1 MEGFLAFPRKRS
13 AWISALK
20 QQANNREVLAMI
32 DRNSWLFWPDS
43 VALSVFAMAI
53 LAMLFLYAARKPM
66 HGVIHSVCN
75 LVTQSTRFI
84 SRWLF
89 LSAENLRLRN
99 QSVLLAHSQDSAA
112 TMIDREFERVTNIIR
127 KDMQEFPAL
136 QRKLMEEV
144 TRIEDDY
151 RKCGEV
157 PAPPPEWVS
166 ALESVSQIKSGG
178 DIPRKLLED
187 INKSIQKIHD
197 KTVAEFRRSYEERH
211 KILKGM
217 QPSWRSVEKL
227 IGEMDKKMVTLNA
240 NAKQI
245 DGHMTKFEGIRAKD
259 SKTEHALTTSAFV
272 QLAISAL
279 VMVIAMGGAF
289 INYKLI
295 ALPMS
300 EMVGASDYITN
311 SLRTSDVAA
320 LVIILMEASMGLF
333 LLESLRITQ
342 LFPKIAS
349 MDDRMRRRLMLASLI
364 FLVIL
369 AAIESS
375 LALMRDML
383 IADKAALM
391 HDLSSTAPAATGGWM
406 SNIPMAGQMIMG
418 FVLPFALAFVAIPL
432 ESVVHSLRTVLGVLL
447 VQIMR
452 GLGFV
457 LRFTGVVFRR
467 IAKVLELGYDILI
480 VLPLMVEKWVVAMRG
495 DTGDTLVK
503 GHAKTGIAS

>member
-1 MEGFLAFPRKRS
+1 M
-13 AWISALK
+13 
-20 QQANNREVLAMI
+20 ANLH
-32 DRNSWLFWPDS
+32 SWLLWPEN
-43 VALSVFAMAI
+43 VALSVLALVA

-66 HGVIHSVCN
+66 HGMIHAVCN
-75 LVTQSTRFI
+75 LVTQSTRFV

-99 QSVLLAHSQDSAA
+99 QAVLLAHSQESVAA
-112 TMIDREFERVTNIIR
+112 MIDREFERVGNIIR
-127 KDMQEFPAL
+127 KDMHEFPAL
-136 QRKLMEEV
+136 QRKLLEEA
-144 TRIEDDY
+144 TRIEEDY
-151 RKCGEV
+151 RRCGEV
-157 PAPPPEWVS
+157 PPPPPEWVD
-166 ALESVSQIKSGG
+166 ALESVSQLKSGG

-187 INKSIQKIHD
+187 ISKSIQKIHD
-197 KTVAEFRRSYEERH
+197 KTVAEYRRSYEERH

-217 QPSWRSVEKL
+217 QPVWRSVDKL
-227 IGEMDKKMVTLNA
+227 MGEMDKKMVTLHS

-245 DGHMTKFEGIRAKD
+245 DDDMTRFSGMRAKD
-259 SKTEHALTTSAFV
+259 SKTEHALTVSAFV
-272 QLAISAL
+272 QLAISSL

-369 AAIESS
+369 AGIESS

-383 IADKAALM
+383 VADKASLM
-391 HDLSSTAPAATGGWM
+391 RDLASAAPPAAGGWM
-406 SNIPMAGQMIMG
+406 SSIPMAGQMIMG

-432 ESVVHSLRTVLGVLL
+432 ESVVHSLRTVIGVLL
-447 VQIMR
+447 VQLMR
-452 GLGFV
+452 GAGFV

-467 IAKVLELGYDILI
+467 FARVLESAYDILI
-480 VLPLMVEKWVVAMRG
+480 VIPLMLERWVAALRG
-495 DTGDTLVK
+495 GTSAK
-503 GHAKTGIAS
+503 GQTEPGSAA

>member
-1 MEGFLAFPRKRS
+1 
-13 AWISALK
+13 
-20 QQANNREVLAMI
+20 MI

-43 VALSVFAMAI
+43 VALSVLVLI
-53 LAMLFLYAARKPM
+53 VLAMLFLYAARQPM

-89 LSAENLRLRN
+89 LSADTLRLRN
-99 QSVLLAHSQDSAA
+99 QAVLLAHSKESAA
-112 TMIDREFERVTNIIR
+112 SMINREFECFGNIIR
-127 KDMQEFPAL
+127 KDMQEFPVL

-144 TRIEDDY
+144 TQIDDDY

-157 PAPPPEWVS
+157 PPPPPEWVN
-166 ALESVSQIKSGG
+166 ALESVSQLKSGG

-187 INKSIQKIHD
+187 VNKSIQKIHD
-197 KTVAEFRRSYEERH
+197 KTVSEYRRSYEERH

-217 QPSWRSVEKL
+217 QPALRSVDKL
-227 IGEMDKKMVTLNA
+227 MGEIDKKMVSLHA

-245 DGHMTKFEGIRAKD
+245 DGDMTKFAGMRAKD
-259 SKTEHALTTSAFV
+259 SKTEHALTVSAFV
-272 QLAISAL
+272 QLAISSL
-279 VMVIAMGGAF
+279 VMVIALGGAF
-289 INYKLI
+289 ISYKLI

-300 EMVGASDYITN
+300 EIVGASDYITDN
-311 SLRTSDVAA
+311 LRTSDVAA

-349 MDDRMRRRLMLASLI
+349 MDDRMRRRLMLASLV

-375 LALMRDML
+375 LALM
-383 IADKAALM
+383 
-391 HDLSSTAPAATGGWM
+391 HDLSSSAPAATQGWM

-432 ESVVHSLRTVLGVLL
+432 ESVVHSLRTVFGVLL
-447 VQIMR
+447 VQGMR

-467 IAKVLELGYDILI
+467 FAKVFELSYDILI
-480 VLPLMVEKWVVAMRG
+480 VIPLMLER
-495 DTGDTLVK
+495 
-503 GHAKTGIAS
+503 

>member
-1 MEGFLAFPRKRS
+1 MND
-13 AWISALK
+13 WH
-20 QQANNREVLAMI
+20 
-32 DRNSWLFWPDS
+32 SWLFWPNN
-43 VALSVFAMAI
+43 VALSVLALGI
-53 LAMLFLYAARKPM
+53 LAMLFMYAARKPV
-66 HGVIHSVCN
+66 HGVILSTCN
-75 LVTQSTRFI
+75 LVTQSARYL

-89 LSAENLRLRN
+89 LSADNLRLRN
-99 QSVLLAHSQDSAA
+99 QSVLLAHGQESAA
-112 TMIDREFERVTNIIR
+112 TLIDREFERVGNIIR

-144 TRIEDDY
+144 TRIEEDY
-151 RKCGEV
+151 HKCGEV
-157 PAPPPEWVS
+157 PPPPPEWVN

-178 DIPRKLLED
+178 DIPRKLLGD

-197 KTVAEFRRSYEERH
+197 KTVAEYRHSYEGRH

-217 QPSWRSVEKL
+217 QPAWRSVDKL
-227 IGEMDKKMVTLNA
+227 IGEMDKKMVTLHT

-245 DGHMTKFEGIRAKD
+245 DGHMAKFEAMRAKD
-259 SKTEHALTTSAFV
+259 DKTEHALTVSAFV
-272 QLAISAL
+272 QFAISSL

-300 EMVGASDYITN
+300 EMVGASDYITD
-311 SLRTSDVAA
+311 SLKTSDVAA

-349 MDDRMRRRLMLASLI
+349 MDDTMRRRLMLASLI

-383 IADKAALM
+383 ISDKASLM
-391 HDLSSTAPAATGGWM
+391 RDLASSAPAAPEGWFT
-406 SNIPMAGQMIMG
+406 SIPMAGQMIMG

-432 ESVVHSLRTVLGVLL
+432 ESVMHSLRTVIGVLL
-447 VQIMR
+447 VQTLR
-452 GLGFV
+452 GAGFAIK
-457 LRFTGVVFRR
+457 FTGMVFRR
-467 IAKVLELGYDILI
+467 LAKVLELIYDIPI
-480 VLPLMVEKWVVAMRG
+480 VIPLMIERWVVALRNNPSGAGQSKQRG
-495 DTGDTLVK
+495 
-503 GHAKTGIAS
+503 AS

>member
-1 MEGFLAFPRKRS
+1 
-13 AWISALK
+13 
-20 QQANNREVLAMI
+20 MI
-32 DRNSWLFWPDS
+32 DRNSWLFWPDN
-43 VALSVFAMAI
+43 VALSVLALSI

-89 LSAENLRLRN
+89 LSSENLRLRN
-99 QSVLLAHSQDSAA
+99 QAVLLAHSQESAA

-151 RKCGEV
+151 HKCGEV
-157 PAPPPEWVS
+157 PPPPPEWVS

-211 KILKGM
+211 KVLKGM

-227 IGEMDKKMVTLNA
+227 IGEMDKKIVTLNT

-245 DGHMTKFEGIRAKD
+245 DGHMAKFEGIRAKD
-259 SKTEHALTTSAFV
+259 SETEHALTVSAFV

-279 VMVIAMGGAF
+279 VMVIALGGAF

-311 SLRTSDVAA
+311 DLRTSDVAA

-383 IADKAALM
+383 VADKAALM
-391 HDLSSTAPAATGGWM
+391 RDLSSSAPAAAEGWM

-447 VQIMR
+447 VQTMR

-467 IAKVLELGYDILI
+467 FAKVLELSYDILI
-480 VLPLMVEKWVVAMRG
+480 VIPLMVERWVVVLRDNSA
-495 DTGDTLVK
+495 VK
-503 GHAKTGIAS
+503 GQVKSGSAA

>member
-1 MEGFLAFPRKRS
+1 
-13 AWISALK
+13 
-20 QQANNREVLAMI
+20 MI
-32 DRNSWLFWPDS
+32 DRHPWLFWPDS
-43 VALSVFAMAI
+43 VALSI
-53 LAMLFLYAARKPM
+53 LALGILVMLFLYAARKPM

-99 QSVLLAHSQDSAA
+99 QAVLLAHSQESVAS
-112 TMIDREFERVTNIIR
+112 MIDREFERVGNIIR

-136 QRKLMEEV
+136 QRKLLEEA
-144 TRIEDDY
+144 TRIEEDY
-151 RKCGEV
+151 RRCGEV
-157 PAPPPEWVS
+157 PPPPPEWVD
-166 ALESVSQIKSGG
+166 ALESVSQLKSGG

-197 KTVAEFRRSYEERH
+197 KTVAEYRRSYEERH

-217 QPSWRSVEKL
+217 QPTWRSVDKL
-227 IGEMDKKMVTLNA
+227 MVEMDKKMVTLHSNA
-240 NAKQI
+240 IQI
-245 DGHMTKFEGIRAKD
+245 DDDMTKFSGMRAKD
-259 SKTEHALTTSAFV
+259 SKTEHALTVSAFV
-272 QLAISAL
+272 QLAISSL
-279 VMVIAMGGAF
+279 VFVIAMGGAF

-311 SLRTSDVAA
+311 NLRTSDVAA

-349 MDDRMRRRLMLASLI
+349 MDDQMRHRLMWAALI

-369 AAIESS
+369 AGIESS

-383 IADKAALM
+383 IADKATLM
-391 HDLSSTAPAATGGWM
+391 RDLASAAPAVSEGWIT
-406 SNIPMAGQMIMG
+406 NIPMAGQMIMG

-432 ESVVHSLRTVLGVLL
+432 ESVVHSLRTVIGVLL
-447 VQIMR
+447 VQTMR
-452 GLGFV
+452 GIGFV
-457 LRFTGVVFRR
+457 LRFIGVVFRR
-467 IAKVLELGYDILI
+467 FAKVLELIYDVLI
-480 VLPLMVEKWVVAMRG
+480 VIPLMVERWVVALR
-495 DTGDTLVK
+495 DNSFAK
-503 GHAKTGIAS
+503 GQAKSGSAS

>member
-1 MEGFLAFPRKRS
+1 
-13 AWISALK
+13 
-20 QQANNREVLAMI
+20 MI
-32 DRNSWLFWPDS
+32 DRNSWLFWPDN
-43 VALSVFAMAI
+43 VALSVLALGI

-66 HGVIHSVCN
+66 HGVIHSICN

-89 LSAENLRLRN
+89 LSADNLRLRN
-99 QSVLLAHSQDSAA
+99 QSVLLANSQESAA
-112 TMIDREFERVTNIIR
+112 TMIDREFERVTHIIR

-157 PAPPPEWVS
+157 PPPPPEWVS

-227 IGEMDKKMVTLNA
+227 IGEMDKKMVTLNT

-245 DGHMTKFEGIRAKD
+245 DGHMAKFEGIRAKD
-259 SKTEHALTTSAFV
+259 SKTEHALTVSAFV

-311 SLRTSDVAA
+311 NLRTSDVAA

-349 MDDRMRRRLMLASLI
+349 MEDRMRRRLMLASLI

-369 AAIESS
+369 AGIESS

-383 IADKAALM
+383 VADKAALM
-391 HDLSSTAPAATGGWM
+391 HDLSSSAPVATEGWM

-432 ESVVHSLRTVLGVLL
+432 ESVVHSLRTVVGVLL
-447 VQIMR
+447 VQAMR

-467 IAKVLELGYDILI
+467 FAKVLELAYDILI
-480 VLPLMVEKWVVAMRG
+480 VIPLMVERWVVALR
-495 DTGDTLVK
+495 DNSTVK
-503 GHAKTGIAS
+503 GQVKSGSAA

>member
-1 MEGFLAFPRKRS
+1 
-13 AWISALK
+13 
-20 QQANNREVLAMI
+20 MI
-32 DRNSWLFWPDS
+32 DRNTWLFWPDS
-43 VALSVFAMAI
+43 VALSI
-53 LAMLFLYAARKPM
+53 LVLVVLVMLFLYAARKPM
-66 HGVIHSVCN
+66 HGMIHSVCN

-89 LSAENLRLRN
+89 LSADNLRLRN
-99 QSVLLAHSQDSAA
+99 QAVLLAHSRESAA
-112 TMIDREFERVTNIIR
+112 SMIDREFERVGNIIR
-127 KDMQEFPAL
+127 KDMQEFPVL

-144 TRIEDDY
+144 TRIDDDY
-151 RKCGEV
+151 RRCGEV
-157 PAPPPEWVS
+157 PPPPPEWVD
-166 ALESVSQIKSGG
+166 ALESVAQLKAGG

-197 KTVAEFRRSYEERH
+197 KTISEYRRSYEERH
-211 KILKGM
+211 KMLKGM
-217 QPSWRSVEKL
+217 QPSLRSVDRL
-227 IGEMDKKMVTLNA
+227 MGEMDKKMISLHA

-245 DGHMTKFEGIRAKD
+245 DGDMTKFAGMRAKD
-259 SKTEHALTTSAFV
+259 SKTEHALTVSAFV
-272 QLAISAL
+272 QLAISSL
-279 VMVIAMGGAF
+279 VMVIALGGAF

-300 EMVGASDYITN
+300 EMVGASDYITDN
-311 SLRTSDVAA
+311 LRTSDVAA

-349 MDDRMRRRLMLASLI
+349 MDDRMRRRLMLASLV

-369 AAIESS
+369 AGIESS

-383 IADKAALM
+383 VADKAALM
-391 HDLSSTAPAATGGWM
+391 HDLSSSAPAATQGWM
-406 SNIPMAGQMIMG
+406 SKIPMAGQMIMG

-432 ESVVHSLRTVLGVLL
+432 ESVVHSLRTVMGVLL
-447 VQIMR
+447 VQTMR

-467 IAKVLELGYDILI
+467 FAVVFESAYDILVVI
-480 VLPLMVEKWVVAMRG
+480 PLMIERWAVALRG
-495 DTGDTLVK
+495 DAS
-503 GHAKTGIAS
+503 AKEQAEPGRAS

>member
-1 MEGFLAFPRKRS
+1 
-13 AWISALK
+13 
-20 QQANNREVLAMI
+20 MI

-43 VALSVFAMAI
+43 VALSI
-53 LAMLFLYAARKPM
+53 LVLGILVMLFLYAARKPM

-89 LSAENLRLRN
+89 LSSENLRLRN
-99 QSVLLAHSQDSAA
+99 QSVLLAHSQESAA

-127 KDMQEFPAL
+127 KDMQEFPSL

-151 RKCGEV
+151 HKCGEV
-157 PAPPPEWVS
+157 PPPPPEWVS

-211 KILKGM
+211 KVLKGM

-227 IGEMDKKMVTLNA
+227 IGEMDKKMVTLNT

-245 DGHMTKFEGIRAKD
+245 DGHMAKFEGIRAKD
-259 SKTEHALTTSAFV
+259 SKTEHALTVSAFV

-311 SLRTSDVAA
+311 NLRTSDVAA

-383 IADKAALM
+383 VADKASLM
-391 HDLSSTAPAATGGWM
+391 RDLSSSAPAPTEGLM

-447 VQIMR
+447 VQTMR

-457 LRFTGVVFRR
+457 LRFTGVMFRR
-467 IAKVLELGYDILI
+467 LAKVLELVYDILI
-480 VLPLMVEKWVVAMRG
+480 VIPLMVERWVVAVRG
-495 DTGDTLVK
+495 NTLVK
-503 GHAKTGIAS
+503 GQAKPGSAS

>member
-1 MEGFLAFPRKRS
+1 MS
-13 AWISALK
+13 DWH
-20 QQANNREVLAMI
+20 
-32 DRNSWLFWPDS
+32 SWLFWPDS
-43 VALSVFAMAI
+43 VALSVLALAI
-53 LAMLFLYAARKPM
+53 LVILFLYAARKPM

-89 LSAENLRLRN
+89 LSADNLRLRN
-99 QSVLLAHSQDSAA
+99 QSVLLAHSQESAA
-112 TMIDREFERVTNIIR
+112 TLIDREFERVTNIIR

-157 PAPPPEWVS
+157 PPPPPEWVS

-227 IGEMDKKMVTLNA
+227 IGEMDKKMVTLNT

-245 DGHMTKFEGIRAKD
+245 DGHMAKFEGIRAKD

-272 QLAISAL
+272 QLAISSL
-279 VMVIAMGGAF
+279 VFVIAMGGAF

-300 EMVGASDYITN
+300 EMVGASDYISN
-311 SLRTSDVAA
+311 NLKTSDVAA

-349 MDDRMRRRLMLASLI
+349 MDDHMRRRLMFASLI
-364 FLVIL
+364 FLIIL

-375 LALMRDML
+375 LALMRDILISDKASLMRDLASAAPPVSDGL
-383 IADKAALM
+383 IA
-391 HDLSSTAPAATGGWM
+391 
-406 SNIPMAGQMIMG
+406 NIPMAGQMIMG

-432 ESVVHSLRTVLGVLL
+432 ESVVHSLRTVIGVLL
-447 VQIMR
+447 VQSMR
-452 GLGFV
+452 GLGFA
-457 LRFTGVVFRR
+457 LRFVGVMFRR
-467 IAKVLELGYDILI
+467 IAKVLELAYDVLI
-480 VLPLMVEKWVVAMRG
+480 VIPLMIERWVVALRNN
-495 DTGDTLVK
+495 LPVK
-503 GHAKTGIAS
+503 GQSRQGSTS

>member
-1 MEGFLAFPRKRS
+1 MM
-13 AWISALK
+13 
-20 QQANNREVLAMI
+20 NR
-32 DRNSWLFWPDS
+32 NTWLFWPDS
-43 VALSVFAMAI
+43 VALSI
-53 LAMLFLYAARKPM
+53 LALVILVMLFLYAARKPM

-89 LSAENLRLRN
+89 LSADSLRLRN
-99 QSVLLAHSQDSAA
+99 QAVLLAHSRESAA
-112 TMIDREFERVTNIIR
+112 SMIDREFERVGNIIR
-127 KDMQEFPAL
+127 KDMQEFPVL
-136 QRKLMEEV
+136 QRKLKEEV

-157 PAPPPEWVS
+157 PPPPPEWVN
-166 ALESVSQIKSGG
+166 ALESVSQLKSGG

-197 KTVAEFRRSYEERH
+197 KTISEFRRSYEERH
-211 KILKGM
+211 RILKGI
-217 QPSWRSVEKL
+217 QPSWRSAEKL
-227 IGEMDKKMVTLNA
+227 IGELDKKMVTLNT

-245 DGHMTKFEGIRAKD
+245 DGHMAKFEGIRAKD
-259 SKTEHALTTSAFV
+259 SKTEHALTVSAFV
-272 QLAISAL
+272 QLAISSL
-279 VMVIAMGGAF
+279 VMVIALGGAF

-300 EMVGASDYITN
+300 EMVGASDYITDN
-311 SLRTSDVAA
+311 LRTSDVAA

-369 AAIESS
+369 AGIESS

-383 IADKAALM
+383 VADKAALM
-391 HDLSSTAPAATGGWM
+391 HDLSSSAPPSPQGWM
-406 SNIPMAGQMIMG
+406 SSIPMAGQMIMG

-432 ESVVHSLRTVLGVLL
+432 ESVVHSLRTVMGALL

-452 GLGFV
+452 GTGFV

-467 IAKVLELGYDILI
+467 FARVLESAYDILI
-480 VLPLMVEKWVVAMRG
+480 VIPLMLERWVLALRG
-495 DTGDTLVK
+495 ESSAK
-503 GHAKTGIAS
+503 GQAEPGSPS

>member
-1 MEGFLAFPRKRS
+1 
-13 AWISALK
+13 
-20 QQANNREVLAMI
+20 MI

-43 VALSVFAMAI
+43 VALSI
-53 LAMLFLYAARKPM
+53 LVLGILVMLFLYAARKPM
-66 HGVIHSVCN
+66 HGVIHAVCN

-89 LSAENLRLRN
+89 LSSENLRLRN
-99 QSVLLAHSQDSAA
+99 QSVLLAHSQESAA

-151 RKCGEV
+151 HKCGEV
-157 PAPPPEWVS
+157 PPPPPEWVS

-211 KILKGM
+211 KVLKGM

-227 IGEMDKKMVTLNA
+227 IGEMDKKMVTLNT

-245 DGHMTKFEGIRAKD
+245 DGHMAKFEGIRAKD
-259 SKTEHALTTSAFV
+259 SKTEHALTVSAFV

-311 SLRTSDVAA
+311 NLRTSDVAA

-383 IADKAALM
+383 VADKASLM
-391 HDLSSTAPAATGGWM
+391 RDLSSSAPAPTGGWM

-447 VQIMR
+447 VQTMR

-467 IAKVLELGYDILI
+467 LAKVLELSYDILI
-480 VLPLMVEKWVVAMRG
+480 VIPLMVERWVVGIRG
-495 DTGDTLVK
+495 NTPLK
-503 GHAKTGIAS
+503 GQAKSGSAS

>member
-1 MEGFLAFPRKRS
+1 
-13 AWISALK
+13 
-20 QQANNREVLAMI
+20 MI
-32 DRNSWLFWPDS
+32 DRNTWLFWPDS
-43 VALSVFAMAI
+43 VAQSVLVLVV

-66 HGVIHSVCN
+66 HEVIHSVCN

-89 LSAENLRLRN
+89 LSADNLRLRN
-99 QSVLLAHSQDSAA
+99 QAVLLAHSQESAA
-112 TMIDREFERVTNIIR
+112 SMIDREFERVGNIIR

-136 QRKLMEEV
+136 QRKLLEEA
-144 TRIEDDY
+144 TRIEEDY
-151 RKCGEV
+151 RRCGEV
-157 PAPPPEWVS
+157 PPPPPEWVD
-166 ALESVSQIKSGG
+166 ALESVSQLKSGG

-197 KTVAEFRRSYEERH
+197 KTVAEYRRSYEERH

-217 QPSWRSVEKL
+217 QPTWRSVDKL
-227 IGEMDKKMVTLNA
+227 MVEMDKKMQTLHG

-245 DGHMTKFEGIRAKD
+245 DDDMTKFAGMRAKD
-259 SKTEHALTTSAFV
+259 SKTEHALTVSAFV
-272 QLAISAL
+272 QLAISSL

-311 SLRTSDVAA
+311 NLRTSDVAA

-349 MDDRMRRRLMLASLI
+349 MDDGMRRRLMLASLI

-383 IADKAALM
+383 VADKASLM
-391 HDLSSTAPAATGGWM
+391 HDLSSSAPAATEGLM

-432 ESVVHSLRTVLGVLL
+432 ESVVHSLRTVIGVLV
-447 VQIMR
+447 VQTMR

-467 IAKVLELGYDILI
+467 FAKVLELSYDVLI
-480 VLPLMVEKWVVAMRG
+480 VIPLMVERWVVALRG
-495 DTGDTLVK
+495 NTSAK
-503 GHAKTGIAS
+503 GLAKSGSAS

>member
-1 MEGFLAFPRKRS
+1 
-13 AWISALK
+13 
-20 QQANNREVLAMI
+20 MI

-43 VALSVFAMAI
+43 VALSVLVLI
-53 LAMLFLYAARKPM
+53 VLAMLFLYAARQPM

-89 LSAENLRLRN
+89 LSADTLRLRN
-99 QSVLLAHSQDSAA
+99 QAVLLAHSKESTAS
-112 TMIDREFERVTNIIR
+112 MIDREFERVGNIVR
-127 KDMQEFPAL
+127 KDMQEFPVL
-136 QRKLMEEV
+136 QRKLMEEL
-144 TRIEDDY
+144 TLIDDDY

-157 PAPPPEWVS
+157 PPPPPEWVN
-166 ALESVSQIKSGG
+166 ALESVSQLKSGG

-187 INKSIQKIHD
+187 VNKSIQKIHD
-197 KTVAEFRRSYEERH
+197 KTLAEFRRSYEERH

-217 QPSWRSVEKL
+217 QPALRSVDKL
-227 IGEMDKKMVTLNA
+227 MGEMDKKMVSLHA

-245 DGHMTKFEGIRAKD
+245 DGDMTKFAGMRAKD
-259 SKTEHALTTSAFV
+259 SKTEHALTVSAFV
-272 QLAISAL
+272 QLAISSL
-279 VMVIAMGGAF
+279 VMVIALGGAF

-300 EMVGASDYITN
+300 EMVGASDYITDN
-311 SLRTSDVAA
+311 LRTSDVAA

-383 IADKAALM
+383 VADKAALM
-391 HDLSSTAPAATGGWM
+391 HDLSSSAPATTQGWM
-406 SNIPMAGQMIMG
+406 SSIPMAGQMIMG

-432 ESVVHSLRTVLGVLL
+432 ESVVHSLRIVFGVLL
-447 VQIMR
+447 VQTMR

-467 IAKVLELGYDILI
+467 FAKVFELSYDILI
-480 VLPLMVEKWVVAMRG
+480 VIPLMLERWVVALRG
-495 DTGDTLVK
+495 ATPVK
-503 GHAKTGIAS
+503 AQARSGSTS